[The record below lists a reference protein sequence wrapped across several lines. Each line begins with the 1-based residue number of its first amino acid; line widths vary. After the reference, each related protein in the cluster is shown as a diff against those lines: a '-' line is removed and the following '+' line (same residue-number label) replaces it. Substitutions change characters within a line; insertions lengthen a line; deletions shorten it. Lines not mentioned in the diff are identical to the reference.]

1 MAKGGGMKKSK
12 GMARGG
18 AMKMAKGMA
27 RGGAMKKSKYM
38 SLGGALEKLQKGG
51 AAAREER
58 KALGGIG
65 AVSKSVMSALMGGG
79 NRAAGQANKLR
90 QPKGMA
96 RGGAMKKTKY
106 RAIGGPVV
114 SPVVGAM
121 GLFGRVSKKVQ
132 KPKMQKKSEAAKNLA
147 SKAVK
152 QNFPSAIKQAPPKR
166 QKKPNETVVIG
177 RRRKGTLAPGKPGSR
192 KR

>member
-1 MAKGGGMKKSK
+1 
-12 GMARGG
+12 
-18 AMKMAKGMA
+18 
-27 RGGAMKKSKYM
+27 M

-79 NRAAGQANKLR
+79 DRAAGQANKLR

-106 RAIGGPVV
+106 RAIGGPVK
-114 SPVVGAM
+114 SSVVGAM
-121 GLFGRVSKKVQ
+121 GLFGRVSKKVK
-132 KPKMQKKSEAAKNLA
+132 KPNMQKISEAGKKVA
-147 SKAVK
+147 SKFVK
-152 QNFPSAIKQAPPKR
+152 QNFPSPMKQAAPKR
-166 QKKPNETVVIG
+166 
-177 RRRKGTLAPGKPGSR
+177 RGTLAPGKPGSR